1 MMDNP
6 NNEPLL
12 YFSKEEEDV
21 LVAGA
26 TAEMQAVI
34 RKYQS
39 RVRQLRKEIEA
50 RREEN
55 ALIINENLQQ
65 NEELRSI
72 NVVLD
77 KKIQDRTCDLESS
90 KQQLEAQNQA
100 LQEVNE
106 TKEAMMHM
114 IVHDMKNPLTS
125 VMGALILVQKVK
137 SDLPQDIKDLLKDAH
152 VQAIKLR
159 TMMDDILTI
168 SKMKSNE
175 FQVELVDVDLIS
187 LVQQSVLLMNTVKGE
202 KDVTIEF
209 QSELRELIVSMD
221 FQMIERVINNII
233 NNAIKYAPA
242 GTAIKLQVVRE
253 GSHALVTISDRG
265 EGIPSSHHEKI
276 FEMFTRVK
284 PQDKK
289 ISGTGL
295 GLAFCK
301 LAIEAHSGRIW
312 VSSPLPGETRGT
324 MFHFTLPLS
333 NVTVASASN

>member
-1 MMDNP
+1 MDKP
-6 NNEPLL
+6 KDQSVL
-12 YFSKEEEDV
+12 YLSKEEEDV
-21 LVAGA
+21 LVAQAGP
-26 TAEMQAVI
+26 EMQAVI
-34 RKYQS
+34 HKYKS

-50 RREEN
+50 RKEEN
-55 ALIINENLQQ
+55 AQIINENLQQ

-72 NVVLD
+72 NLVLD
-77 KKIQDRTCDLESS
+77 KKIQDRTADLEAS
-90 KQQLEAQNQA
+90 KLQLEAQNQT

-125 VMGALILVQKVK
+125 VMGALILVQKIK
-137 SDLPQDIKDLLKDAH
+137 SNLPPEMVGLLKDAH
-152 VQAIKLR
+152 VQSIKLR

-175 FQVELVDVDLIS
+175 FQVELMDVDLIS

-202 KDVTIEF
+202 KNVTIEF
-209 QSELRELIVSMD
+209 LSPLQELVVTMD
-221 FQMIERVINNII
+221 FQMVERVINNII

-242 GTAIKLQVVRE
+242 GSVIKLNVSRQE
-253 GSHALVTISDRG
+253 THALVTISDMG
-265 EGIPSSHHEKI
+265 EGIPPSHHEKI

-301 LAIEAHSGRIW
+301 LAIEAHHGKIW
-312 VSSPLPGETRGT
+312 VKSPVEGQTCGT
-324 MFHFTLPLS
+324 TFHFTLPLS
-333 NVTVASASN
+333 AATSSTEAN